1 MQMKKKYSVPQAQL
15 ISIRQAGNL
24 LVTSGDIYNGGANV
38 SELLEITEF
47 EQNGNNM
54 LEEYFDADSDITL
67 W

>member
-1 MQMKKKYSVPQAQL
+1 MKKKYIVPQAQL

-38 SELLEITEF
+38 PDLLDFCDF
-47 EQNGNNM
+47 EQERND
-54 LEEYFDADSDITL
+54 LLQSYFDADNDIEI